1 MDTRKRTT
9 LIIILVVATVM
20 LWDNWMVYQG
30 GSSIFFRRG
39 AEQARQADIAAGRG
53 LPEVPYQ
60 ADIIPAEDPE
70 VTAAATEAQPVPVA
84 RPEEIITIT
93 TDLFLAKINADG
105 GVLEELS
112 LLHHRDNV
120 DPINPMRLFQKSP
133 TLTYLAQT
141 GLAGGIFPNHTTHFT
156 VQPGSRT
163 MEEDDELNLVMS
175 AEQGGVRLTKTYTFH
190 RYDYIIDVTH
200 EITNLG
206 KNPIDPAV
214 YFQLIRDDSRPAG
227 QSRWI
232 STFTGPAVFS
242 TEGKFQ
248 KLDFGKIANEK
259 ADFITQ
265 TSDGWIGM
273 VQHYF
278 VSAIIPRD
286 RTFRE
291 NFARKVDGTLFSL
304 GVLMPTGPIE
314 TGKTVSVKTQLFSG
328 PQDRHLLEKAAPGLD
343 YVIDYGFLTVIA
355 KPIFWLM
362 VQIYNEVGNWGWTI
376 ILLTLLIKTAFIP
389 LSAASYRSMARMKGH
404 MPRITEL
411 KDRYKDDK
419 PKQTQVLM
427 DYYKAEK
434 INPISGCL
442 PVVIQIPVFISLYW
456 VLLASI
462 EIRNAPWILWIH
474 DLAAPDPFYILP
486 VLMALSMFVQQKM
499 APPPPD
505 PLQAKLMMTLPII
518 FSVTFFFFPSGLVL
532 YWFVNNLLS
541 IGQQWIIT
549 KRYEAGLKKEKTKK
563 SKGQA

>member
-1 MDTRKRTT
+1 MDTRKQTT
-9 LIIILVVATVM
+9 LIIVLVVAAVM
-20 LWDNWMVYQG
+20 LWDNWRVYQG

-39 AEQARQADIAAGRG
+39 AEEARQADIAAGRG
-53 LPEVPYQ
+53 LPEVPYH
-60 ADIIPAEDPE
+60 ADIIPADIPE
-70 VTAAATEAQPVPVA
+70 VTEAEQARQPVAEVKPD
-84 RPEEIITIT
+84 EIITIT
-93 TDLFLAKINADG
+93 TDLVTAKVNATG
-105 GVLEELS
+105 GVIEELA
-112 LLHHRDNV
+112 LLQHRDNV

-133 TLTYLAQT
+133 ALTYLAQT
-141 GLAGGIFPNHTTHFT
+141 GLAGGIFPNHTTRYT
-156 VQPGSRT
+156 VKPGSRT
-163 MEEDDELNLVMS
+163 MEDEDELNLVMS
-175 AEQGGVRLTKTYTFH
+175 AEQGGVRLTKTFTFH
-190 RYDYIIDVTH
+190 RYDYVIDVTH
-200 EITNLG
+200 DITNLG
-206 KNPIDPAV
+206 KTPIDPTV

-232 STFTGPAVFS
+232 STFTGPALFS

-248 KLDFGKIANEK
+248 KLDFGKIASEK
-259 ADFITQ
+259 AEFITEA
-265 TSDGWIGM
+265 SDGWIGM

-286 RTFRE
+286 RTYRE

-304 GVLMPTGPIE
+304 GVLMPAGPVE
-314 TGKTVSVKTQLFSG
+314 AGKSVSVKSQLFTG
-328 PQDRHLLEKAAPGLD
+328 PQDRDLLEKAAPGMDL
-343 YVIDYGFLTVIA
+343 VIDYGFLTIIA

-376 ILLTLLIKTAFIP
+376 ILLTLVIKTAFIP

-404 MPRITEL
+404 MPKITEL

-419 PKQTQVLM
+419 QRQTQVLM

-462 EIRNAPWILWIH
+462 EIRNAPWVLWIT
-474 DLAAPDPFYILP
+474 DLAAPDPYYILP
-486 VLMALSMFVQQKM
+486 ILMALSMFVQQKM

-505 PLQAKLMMTLPII
+505 PLQAKMMMTLPII

-541 IGQQWIIT
+541 IAQQWFIT

-563 SKGQA
+563 SKGKA